1 MSEARFAELKA
12 RQSKMWG
19 SGPYERIS
27 EQLRP
32 AHDHL
37 LRRLQPKGGVRWLDV
52 ATGTGELAVPAAS
65 AGAEVT
71 GLDLAPILIETASQR
86 AARSGVQVRFEVGD
100 AEDMPYL
107 DANFDVVSSTF
118 GVMFAPDHEAVAR
131 ELARVC
137 RSGGR
142 IGLATWR
149 PDSGV
154 GDLFKVMAPFQAPTP
169 EGVGN
174 PFDWGREEHAE
185 RLLGEAFD
193 LTFEDGD
200 VPQTGASGEELWEL
214 FSTAYGPTKA
224 LASSLEPERR
234 EQLHRAWVD
243 YYEKHRVNGS
253 IRQPRQYLLILG
265 MRR

>member
-1 MSEARFAELKA
+1 
-12 RQSKMWG
+12 
-19 SGPYERIS
+19 
-27 EQLRP
+27 
-32 AHDHL
+32 
-37 LRRLQPKGGVRWLDV
+37 
-52 ATGTGELAVPAAS
+52 
-65 AGAEVT
+65 
-71 GLDLAPILIETASQR
+71 
-86 AARSGVQVRFEVGD
+86 
-100 AEDMPYL
+100 MPYL

-149 PDSGV
+149 PDGGV

-174 PFDWGREEHAE
+174 PFNWGREEHAE
-185 RLLGEAFD
+185 RLLGEAFE

-200 VPQTGASGEELWEL
+200 APQTGASGEELWEL

-243 YYEKHRVNGS
+243 YYERHRVNGG

-265 MRR
+265 TRR